1 MGKLFGQIFKEDV
14 KTVLAW
20 MLSPLLVAIAGSLL
34 YKTTSFMPLGLI
46 IFISISIMTFAPL
59 ISMASLAGNDNA
71 RFYGKKASFYTAL
84 PLKASEFTGARLINF
99 IVMGLVIGIFSL
111 FNLFAFSLP
120 GATDL
125 NLLEILKFIGQNIDL
140 KLIIISLKSA
150 LIVIL
155 FYVIFVQAII
165 AANTLGSSRPFNKI
179 GKAAK
184 ASIFVVL
191 FLIQS
196 FIYSKLIVTLA
207 SSEII
212 GFDEYRKTIGSGYIN
227 MLDIHW
233 SSLGLIVLILGAFVI
248 IYFAITSYFHKEKI
262 SVE

>member
-1 MGKLFGQIFKEDV
+1 MGKLFGQIFKEDI

-20 MLSPLLVAIAGSLL
+20 MLSPLLVAIAGALL
-34 YKTTSFMPLGLI
+34 YKTTSFQPLGLI
-46 IFISISIMTFAPL
+46 IFISMSIMTFAPL

-84 PLKASEFTGARLINF
+84 PLTASEVTGARLINF
-99 IVMGLVIGIFSL
+99 IVMGFVIAIFSV
-111 FNLFAFSLP
+111 
-120 GATDL
+120 L
-125 NLLEILKFIGQNIDL
+125 NLLLFGLTSGSGLEPFEILRFLFKTIDL
-140 KLIIISLKSA
+140 KLIIMALKSV
-150 LIVIL
+150 LIMIL
-155 FYVIFVQAII
+155 FYSIFVQAIM

-184 ASIFVVL
+184 ATIFVAL

-196 FIYSKLIVTLA
+196 FVYSKTIAALA

-212 GFDEYRKTIGSGYIN
+212 GFEEYRKTIGTGYIN

-233 SSLGLIVLILGAFVI
+233 SSLGLIVLILTAFVI
-248 IYFAITSYFHKEKI
+248 VYFSLINYFHKEKI
-262 SVE
+262 SVD